1 MSHHHYYQVQIQIL
15 SFVLDIIRV
24 YCLINQQLD
33 FIGVQK
39 QINVIELQVTD
50 LDYGKSITVVKYKIT
65 GTASSGKTTEVESE
79 FILPKSQKEN
89 FTPYEDVTEDLVSKW
104 IESLDDNYLPLSSKV
119 NEELAKRVE
128 VVKNPWG

>member
-1 MSHHHYYQVQIQIL
+1 MEDPSIQQ
-15 SFVLDIIRV
+15 
-24 YCLINQQLD
+24 INQQLD

-39 QINVIELQVTD
+39 QINIIELQVTD

-65 GTASSGKTTEVESE
+65 GTASSGKTIEVESE
-79 FILPKSQKEN
+79 FILPKSQREN

-104 IESLDDNYLPLSSKV
+104 IESLDENYLSLSSKV

>member
-79 FILPKSQKEN
+79 FILPKSQEKN
-89 FTPYEDVTEDLVSKW
+89 FIPYKDVTEELVSKW
-104 IESLDDNYLPLSSKV
+104 IKSLDDNYLPLSSKV

>member
-1 MSHHHYYQVQIQIL
+1 MEDPAIQQ
-15 SFVLDIIRV
+15 
-24 YCLINQQLD
+24 INQQLD

-39 QINVIELQVTD
+39 QINVVELQVTD
-50 LDYGKSITVVKYKIT
+50 VDYGKSITVVKYKII

-79 FILPKSQKEN
+79 FILPKSQREN
-89 FTPYEDVTEDLVSKW
+89 FIPYEDITQELVSKW
-104 IESLDDNYLPLSSKV
+104 IESLDENYLSLSSKV

>member
-1 MSHHHYYQVQIQIL
+1 MEDPSIQQ
-15 SFVLDIIRV
+15 
-24 YCLINQQLD
+24 INQQLD

-65 GTASSGKTTEVESE
+65 GNASSGKTTEVESE
-79 FILPKSQKEN
+79 FILPKSQREN
-89 FTPYEDVTEDLVSKW
+89 FIPYEDVTEDLVSKW
-104 IESLDDNYLPLSSKV
+104 IESLDENYLSLSSKV

-128 VVKNPWG
+128 VIKNPWG

>member
-1 MSHHHYYQVQIQIL
+1 MEDPSIQEIP
-15 SFVLDIIRV
+15 
-24 YCLINQQLD
+24 QQLD
-33 FIGVQK
+33 FIGAQK
-39 QINVIELQVTD
+39 EINVVELQVTD

>member
-1 MSHHHYYQVQIQIL
+1 MEDPAIQQ
-15 SFVLDIIRV
+15 
-24 YCLINQQLD
+24 INQQLD

-39 QINVIELQVTD
+39 QINIVELQVTD

-65 GTASSGKTTEVESE
+65 GTALSGKTTEVESE
-79 FILPKSQKEN
+79 FILPKSQEKN
-89 FTPYEDVTEDLVSKW
+89 FIPYEDVTEDLVSKW
-104 IESLDDNYLPLSSKV
+104 IESLDENYLSLSSKV

>member
-1 MSHHHYYQVQIQIL
+1 MEDPSIQQ
-15 SFVLDIIRV
+15 
-24 YCLINQQLD
+24 INQQLD

-39 QINVIELQVTD
+39 QINIVELQVTD
-50 LDYGKSITVVKYKIT
+50 LDYGKSITVVKYKII

-79 FILPKSQKEN
+79 FILPKSQREN

-104 IESLDDNYLPLSSKV
+104 IESLDENYLSLSSKV

-128 VVKNPWG
+128 VIKNPWG